1 MGSTF
6 LILIQGVTLR
16 GQNGYTS
23 NIPTL
28 TLKWKQNE
36 EAQLKRKLTGYER
49 ITQNEAFIQAT
60 QDTQEGTARGWGG
73 YYGSDIPEMIELLGK
88 LNKARK
94 FYEQLDKT
102 LPESEKWKILKKT
115 GRGDVLG
122 ELLPSETKSPLEIID
137 EHIKSAQNRLD
148 FGREASVSQLTQA
161 LEINQNKRHLV
172 DPVKYV
178 DRFTTRGYAEAGIH
192 AMERSKDP
200 SNPVV
205 LTLEHI
211 FPERFGG
218 HPEEHMWIVKRA
230 REQMVNLLTE
240 RQTELGASFTNKPAY
255 TADPKTGE
263 MVILKQP
270 NPFFRPNMGK
280 EEARKLAEQHIKI
293 TIDTGHLNLWR
304 KYFQP
309 RPGSSPEQN
318 EAEFRSWY
326 LYEIE
331 KMAREK
337 MIGNV
342 HLVDNYGYQDEHL
355 APGQGNAP
363 VKEVMSILKK
373 YGYDK
378 AFTVEPGA
386 DASTDLS
393 DFHGLMKAWRHFGSP
408 IYGIGGGGG
417 GGQMI
422 AGARGQRWGEVQYS
436 YFGQNQPP
444 YFVFGAYAPSNDW
457 TLWSQTPME

>member
-1 MGSTF
+1 SDYD
-6 LILIQGVTLR
+6 L
-16 GQNGYTS
+16 
-23 NIPTL
+23 
-28 TLKWKQNE
+28 
-36 EAQLKRKLTGYER
+36 
-49 ITQNEAFIQAT
+49 ITQNEAFIQAS

-73 YYGSDIPEMIELLGK
+73 YYGKEIPEHIEALGK
-88 LNKARK
+88 LYKARE
-94 FYEQLDKT
+94 FYLKLDQS
-102 LPESEKWKILKKT
+102 LPESEKWKLLKKQGYPGT
-115 GRGDVLG
+115 LG
-122 ELLPSETKSPLEIID
+122 ELVPSESKSPLQILD
-137 EHIKSAQNRLD
+137 DAIKSSKNQLD
-148 FGREASVSQLTQA
+148 FGRDASVSQLTQA
-161 LEINQNKRHLV
+161 NEINQNKRHLV

-178 DRFTTRGYAEAGIH
+178 DRFTTRGYAEAAIH
-192 AMERSKDP
+192 ALDRSHDP

-240 RQTELGASFTNKPAY
+240 RETELGASFTNKPSYKAN
-255 TADPKTGE
+255 PKTGE
-263 MVILKQP
+263 MEILKQP
-270 NPFFRPNMGK
+270 NPFFRPGLNRD
-280 EEARKLAEQHIKI
+280 EARRLAEQHIKI

-309 RPGSSPEQN
+309 KPGATPEQN
-318 EAEFRSWY
+318 ESEFRGWY
-326 LYEIE
+326 LGEIE

-363 VKEVMSILKK
+363 VTEVMQILKK

-408 IYGIGGGGG
+408 IYGMGGGGG
-417 GGQMI
+417 APMSSGG
-422 AGARGQRWGEVQYS
+422 RGQSWGEVQYS